1 MSCEKFVEFGKSV
14 LASDFPHVAST
25 GVIMLNS
32 GSFGLSPKSVID
44 KKIECIQDFE
54 SYGDNYVRQSLLRQT
69 EDSIEAVAKL
79 LDVRPDQCVIVDNVT
94 TGISN
99 LLDTIVRPGDTI
111 LVNSWTYGSVK
122 MAASLSS
129 EVMTNRNSDET
140 DVKPSS
146 VQVVEL
152 DIELPIKSE
161 EDIIEQVRKT
171 LEQRSDIR
179 IAILDHIT
187 SSTACLMP
195 VQQLT
200 KLCRSRGVL
209 VVIDGAHAIGQV
221 PELDIESIGADF
233 YVGNLHKWCFAPKS
247 AALLWARPDR
257 IDSLRPSVVSWLV
270 RDHLASM
277 RFAFLGTRDTSS
289 VCAVSEAVRFVK
301 QSCGGLAR
309 IQAYC
314 SRLADKASQHLATA
328 WNSHKLPIPANM
340 EAPFMRLIALP
351 KHLQCREILDMT
363 NEYRM
368 TFKTLY
374 TSASPARLLLIWTI
388 FGSWLTSS

>member
-247 AALLWARPDR
+247 AALLWARADR

-301 QSCGGLAR
+301 QSCGGLVRTLAVGLR
-309 IQAYC
+309 WIIQGN
-314 SRLADKASQHLATA
+314 LACCNQ
-328 WNSHKLPIPANM
+328 KLPSLRGRHLGIGTS
-340 EAPFMRLIALP
+340 LALRCVGMHFP
-351 KHLQCREILDMT
+351 
-363 NEYRM
+363 
-368 TFKTLY
+368 
-374 TSASPARLLLIWTI
+374 
-388 FGSWLTSS
+388 